1 MNEHAS
7 ERSAKGVASA
17 PLAADVGVVAALSI
31 EVGHFLDRLA
41 NVRKY
46 AGPEHTII
54 EGELDGKIV
63 AVIVGG
69 MGRIAARQ
77 AADLLIAG
85 HRPRWI
91 VSAGFGG
98 ALDPHLR
105 RFDLIMPNVIEDL
118 DGHRFHVDVSI
129 PDDHDH
135 REGSRLLTGSLVT
148 IDSIAATA
156 VEKSMLRHKIGAT
169 IVDMETSA
177 VAAVCTER
185 GLKFLAIRVVS
196 DTASEDLPP
205 EVVKLMTRSGGYLV
219 GSALRS
225 IWNRPSSLKDFWN
238 LHQSAQEAADK
249 LAEMLVSAIARLD

>member
-46 AGPEHTII
+46 AGPEHTVI
-54 EGELDGKIV
+54 EGELGGKVV
-63 AVIVGG
+63 ALIIGGVG
-69 MGRIAARQ
+69 RLAARK
-77 AADLLIAG
+77 AGEVLISG

-91 VSAGFGG
+91 MSAGFGG
-98 ALDPHLR
+98 ALDPRLR
-105 RFDLIMPNVIEDL
+105 RFDVIMPNAIEDL
-118 DGHRFHVDVSI
+118 DGHRFHIDVSI
-129 PDDHDH
+129 PQDV
-135 REGSRLLTGSLVT
+135 EQIEATRLLTGKLVT

-156 VEKSMLRHKIGAT
+156 SQKSTLREQTGAT
-169 IVDMETSA
+169 VVDMETSS
-177 VAAVCTER
+177 VAALCADR
-185 GLKFLAIRVVS
+185 NLKFLSIRVVS
-196 DTASEDLPP
+196 DTANEDLPA
-205 EVVKLMTRSGGYLV
+205 EVVTLMTRSGGYLV

-238 LHQSAQEAADK
+238 LHQSAQEAADR
-249 LAEMLVSAIARLD
+249 LAEIMAGAISRLD